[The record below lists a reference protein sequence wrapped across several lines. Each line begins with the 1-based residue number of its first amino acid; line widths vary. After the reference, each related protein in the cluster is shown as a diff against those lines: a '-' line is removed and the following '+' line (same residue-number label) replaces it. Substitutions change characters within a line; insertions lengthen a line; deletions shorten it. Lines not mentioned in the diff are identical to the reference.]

1 MSTLELVTFNNVVNL
16 ENIRQRRSNVVFS
29 TSIFTALDNAET
41 MLWIMLIK
49 RKFEINKKQKIN
61 LDSNAKQYFWALNK
75 NYVNWIDW
83 TYFIFFSPILGEVCK
98 IRIAKN
104 LKTII
109 YRITK
114 AVFKPR
120 YFLNSWLVFNFKR
133 NLAQSQ
139 YD

>member
-41 MLWIMLIK
+41 MLWLMLIK

-83 TYFIFFSPILGEVCK
+83 T
-98 IRIAKN
+98 
-104 LKTII
+104 
-109 YRITK
+109 
-114 AVFKPR
+114 
-120 YFLNSWLVFNFKR
+120 
-133 NLAQSQ
+133 
-139 YD
+139 